1 MTHERRD
8 NMEITKLPTLPVLPK
23 KRKVAAYARVSSGK
37 DSMLNS
43 LSQQV
48 SYFSSK
54 IQANKDWLYVG
65 VYADEAYTGTKDDRS
80 EFQRMLKDCK
90 EGKIDLI
97 LTKSISRFA
106 RNTVTLLQAVRD
118 LASIGVEIY
127 FEEQN
132 IYTLSSEGEFLITIL
147 ASYAQEE
154 ARSVSENQLWRVKR
168 NFENGIPW
176 GAWLYGYNVIKNE
189 FYVNEE
195 EAKVVKLIY
204 QWFLEGMGKGGI
216 ATELNNRGIP
226 AYFGGPWSTTSVM
239 QILKNYDYTGNLLL
253 QKTYRKDFMSKKDYI
268 NRGEKPKYHVEEHH
282 EAIIDLETWMKVQK
296 EIERRCSEFTDRQNH
311 SFLKGK
317 IKCGHCSKSLLRKV
331 SDWRTFW
338 ICATYMKKG
347 KNGCPA
353 KRIDDE
359 DLMTLL
365 EEIQNSTRYDI
376 EEDIKKI
383 IINPDHT
390 LEIIFND
397 GFIITRTWEERSRSK
412 SWTPEMRE
420 MVRQRELER
429 GRLKWQKSQ

>member
-132 IYTLSSEGEFLITIL
+132 IYTLSRK
-147 ASYAQEE
+147 A
-154 ARSVSENQLWRVKR
+154 
-168 NFENGIPW
+168 NF
-176 GAWLYGYNVIKNE
+176 
-189 FYVNEE
+189 
-195 EAKVVKLIY
+195 
-204 QWFLEGMGKGGI
+204 
-216 ATELNNRGIP
+216 
-226 AYFGGPWSTTSVM
+226 
-239 QILKNYDYTGNLLL
+239 
-253 QKTYRKDFMSKKDYI
+253 
-268 NRGEKPKYHVEEHH
+268 
-282 EAIIDLETWMKVQK
+282 
-296 EIERRCSEFTDRQNH
+296 
-311 SFLKGK
+311 
-317 IKCGHCSKSLLRKV
+317 
-331 SDWRTFW
+331 
-338 ICATYMKKG
+338 
-347 KNGCPA
+347 
-353 KRIDDE
+353 
-359 DLMTLL
+359 
-365 EEIQNSTRYDI
+365 
-376 EEDIKKI
+376 
-383 IINPDHT
+383 
-390 LEIIFND
+390 
-397 GFIITRTWEERSRSK
+397 
-412 SWTPEMRE
+412 
-420 MVRQRELER
+420 
-429 GRLKWQKSQ
+429 